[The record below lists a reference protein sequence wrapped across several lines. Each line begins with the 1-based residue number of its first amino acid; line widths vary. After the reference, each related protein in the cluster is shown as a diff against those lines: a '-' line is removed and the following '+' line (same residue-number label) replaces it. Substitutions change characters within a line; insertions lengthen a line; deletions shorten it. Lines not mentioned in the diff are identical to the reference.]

1 MDLDTKRIA
10 TIMETNLFEPRAI
23 VLDPRDGERRM
34 YFTDWGFKHGI
45 FRAGMDGAGRETL
58 VETNLLWPNGLTIG
72 RFKCSFTPKRKL
84 PSMFIIFT
92 TRNEVGAL

>member
-1 MDLDTKRIA
+1 MDLDTKKIA
-10 TIMETNLFEPRAI
+10 TILDTQLYDPRAI

-58 VETNLLWPNGLTIG
+58 VETNLLWPNGPTIG
-72 RFKCSFTPKRKL
+72 KFKCSFTPKRKL